1 MDSNHRSPVTCE
13 LCRRGLPLLP
23 ARERERFSAISS
35 APSAGFLPRI
45 AQRIKL
51 PTSVWNS
58 VAPLASSRAKA
69 RASVIGDTGLPVRG
83 LVIVLQIRSSGIPSA
98 FICLT

>member
-1 MDSNHRSPVTCE
+1 MRTCSLLIASPST
-13 LCRRGLPLLP
+13 
-23 ARERERFSAISS
+23 
-35 APSAGFLPRI
+35 GFLPRI

-58 VAPLASSRAKA
+58 VAPLSSSRGKA

-83 LVIVLQIRSSGIPSA
+83 LVIVLQIRSSGIPRA
-98 FICLT
+98 FIWNRGRATASGDPVKWMRFNM